1 MWYLK
6 NIRLVNFMG
15 YRDVS
20 FSFLDANNKP
30 KKVYLIFAPNGC
42 GKTSLLN
49 AINLVYN
56 SPRLKGRP
64 LLGKYVYNED
74 YDPVYHGTAVK
85 EAVAFSNKVKIEA
98 TLWNTDT
105 NSEGTVILNNNG
117 TVETCLEEAGGGYY
131 IDADNPMHS
140 NKFQIAGDYAKQ
152 FLDLAEIIYN
162 FPCSFRENNKE
173 VKALSKALWR
183 HDKQM
188 SAALD
193 LDFHNDFII
202 NKYGVKV
209 HYKTFSGGEKK
220 IATMLSQI
228 CDPNYITNASAV
240 IIDSFEKEIYFKRQ
254 SRTVDKLVE
263 DFSDK
268 QFFIVTHSET
278 LIKHV
283 KQKYGEECLYD
294 IEQYKLKDLGIT
306 SYNN

>member
-1 MWYLK
+1 
-6 NIRLVNFMG
+6 MG

-74 YDPVYHGTAVK
+74 YDPVYHSAEK
-85 EAVAFSNKVKIEA
+85 ELIKSHSLKIEA
-98 TLWNTDT
+98 TLWNSDT
-105 NSEGTVILNNNG
+105 KKEGKVLLNNNG
-117 TVETCLEEAGGGYY
+117 TVKTCLESASGGYY

-140 NKFQIAGDYAKQ
+140 NKFQIAGDYAEQ
-152 FLDLAEIIYN
+152 FLEIAEIIYN
-162 FPCSFRENNKE
+162 FPCSFKENDKE
-173 VKALSKALWR
+173 IKKLSKALWG
-183 HDKQM
+183 HDSQM

-193 LDFHNDFII
+193 LDFKNDFIL

-228 CDPNYITNASAV
+228 CDPVYINPASV
-240 IIDSFEKEIYFKRQ
+240 VVIDSFEKEIYFKRQ
-254 SRTVDKLVE
+254 SRTVDKLIEV
-263 DFSDK
+263 FNDK

-283 KQKYGEECLYD
+283 KDKYGEECLYD